1 MDLTGKTVT
10 VATAAGSTNT
20 TAAASTAFVQQE
32 LTTLIGGAPSTLN
45 DLNELAAAINDDA
58 NYNSTLTTA
67 LATKL
72 PLAGGTLTGALTIN
86 SGTANTGLTIT
97 STDAASWLT
106 MTDPTASLFF
116 GNTGGEFALWTGGS
130 EAMRVD
136 GSGKVGIGGAT
147 PQGNLTIKGAAS
159 DDIDLLTFSED
170 GTNQSFSFNGNFAG
184 SGSTGNNLTLD
195 SYWTNDIMSWA
206 GDGNVGIGTASP
218 NTQLQINNATD
229 PKIRLESNESGS
241 KRLDLWIDGGTAIG
255 YIAADQSASQ
265 LAFKT
270 AGTERMRIT
279 AAGNVGIGVSSPSS
293 ALDIRGSGNV
303 DIMSKIINTGQ
314 TSDGR
319 KTEFLFGKDNGANLS
334 GVLKYVYDTTQAD
347 RRIDLVHY
355 GTSNGIS
362 ILDGGNV
369 GIGETSPDGRL
380 HIKGVTATGDASHIL
395 FENTQGSKVFAIGGG
410 STGITNSNLYFRNV
424 TDNTRPMVI
433 TDAGKVGIGYDTP
446 ASLLDVR
453 GSLAA
458 NGTAATPTAYFINN
472 QSGATSGSIYIG
484 ASTGIDW
491 KIGKNVTGILNNAN
505 FSIADSSGNRR
516 FDIDASGNVGIGT
529 TSPLSLDG
537 NAAPGLTV
545 SSNGPYILLQ
555 DANNSDK
562 VRYISNNTGQFQFGI
577 VGDNGISGKTEHMR
591 IDTSGKILIGDS
603 ASHTSDLLQIET
615 PASGG
620 GHGIQ
625 IRRNDSNTDQ
635 GVGRIQFGNNTAT
648 DLASISAKTD
658 GATDNAAL
666 LFNTSVSGGANTE
679 RMRIDAG
686 GRVGV
691 NQTPLG
697 NNFAFQVTGLGGASG
712 DARAVYLKGAGAH
725 TSIGGTGPTLT
736 LQNTNSTANNIV
748 KLSFESASSGETVSI
763 NAINTNHSSH
773 YGDMAFN
780 TRGSGGYSEKMRI
793 MANGNVGIGTSS
805 PSTNYT
811 KQVHI
816 HSTGTGS
823 SLHLTDNVSGAG
835 NGDGFELI
843 THNGSAYVWQR
854 ESNNLMFGTAAT
866 ERMRID
872 SVGSVGIGNT
882 PSTWAS
888 SVYDALQIGGGIGVG
903 AIAGRR
909 DGINQVNFGLNWH
922 YASGA
927 TLSYVGSS
935 FATNYAQEAGTHRWF
950 HASSGTAAAA
960 LTFTESMRIDASGRV
975 GIGTDNPKRPLQ
987 IGTTSQFPISFNGN
1001 YPDIHFNTYYES
1013 GWRIHTA
1020 GFGAKTTFNGATGAW
1035 VFSNVA
1041 SAQSAAANFT
1051 PVDRFAILANGNVG
1065 IGISTPSAKLQ
1076 VEGTFAVRS
1085 SSSSIFNDTNNA
1097 ENVRMLVSGSHFNA
1111 DEIDKDFQVSSDTNS
1126 HALFVQGSDAKVG
1139 IGGAPVLGGTLTVN
1153 DTTTLNGGIRTRT
1166 HSASIYENV
1175 ATIHTGAGSATDW
1188 HIKTNFFS
1196 TNNIMFVAR
1205 VHGYA
1210 YGNSGHIVDI
1220 SRSGYAYAA
1229 HGQLTGSQVKNN
1241 GSSTDTLEVYFSS
1254 DNYVC
1259 FRHHMPS
1266 TGYYSGLSFDIKM
1279 LSPTGYNFNFQVQ
1292 SHVINST
1299 TGNHY

>member
-1 MDLTGKTVT
+1 MATKVKLIETGAVTGNIIPDGGIATGKLADDAVTTIKISDANITHAKLHTSMDLTGKTVT
-10 VATAAGSTNT
+10 VATASGSTNT

-72 PLAGGTLTGALTIN
+72 PLAGGTMTGALTIN

-136 GSGKVGIGGAT
+136 GSG
-147 PQGNLTIKGAAS
+147 
-159 DDIDLLTFSED
+159 
-170 GTNQSFSFNGNFAG
+170 
-184 SGSTGNNLTLD
+184 
-195 SYWTNDIMSWA
+195 
-206 GDGNVGIGTASP
+206 
-218 NTQLQINNATD
+218 
-229 PKIRLESNESGS
+229 
-241 KRLDLWIDGGTAIG
+241 
-255 YIAADQSASQ
+255 
-265 LAFKT
+265 
-270 AGTERMRIT
+270 
-279 AAGNVGIGVSSPSS
+279 
-293 ALDIRGSGNV
+293 
-303 DIMSKIINTGQ
+303 
-314 TSDGR
+314 
-319 KTEFLFGKDNGANLS
+319 
-334 GVLKYVYDTTQAD
+334 
-347 RRIDLVHY
+347 
-355 GTSNGIS
+355 
-362 ILDGGNV
+362 
-369 GIGETSPDGRL
+369 
-380 HIKGVTATGDASHIL
+380 
-395 FENTQGSKVFAIGGG
+395 
-410 STGITNSNLYFRNV
+410 
-424 TDNTRPMVI
+424 
-433 TDAGKVGIGYDTP
+433 
-446 ASLLDVR
+446 
-453 GSLAA
+453 
-458 NGTAATPTAYFINN
+458 
-472 QSGATSGSIYIG
+472 
-484 ASTGIDW
+484 
-491 KIGKNVTGILNNAN
+491 
-505 FSIADSSGNRR
+505 
-516 FDIDASGNVGIGT
+516 
-529 TSPLSLDG
+529 
-537 NAAPGLTV
+537 
-545 SSNGPYILLQ
+545 
-555 DANNSDK
+555 
-562 VRYISNNTGQFQFGI
+562 
-577 VGDNGISGKTEHMR
+577 
-591 IDTSGKILIGDS
+591 
-603 ASHTSDLLQIET
+603 
-615 PASGG
+615 
-620 GHGIQ
+620 
-625 IRRNDSNTDQ
+625 
-635 GVGRIQFGNNTAT
+635 
-648 DLASISAKTD
+648 
-658 GATDNAAL
+658 
-666 LFNTSVSGGANTE
+666 
-679 RMRIDAG
+679 
-686 GRVGV
+686 
-691 NQTPLG
+691 
-697 NNFAFQVTGLGGASG
+697 
-712 DARAVYLKGAGAH
+712 
-725 TSIGGTGPTLT
+725 
-736 LQNTNSTANNIV
+736 
-748 KLSFESASSGETVSI
+748 
-763 NAINTNHSSH
+763 
-773 YGDMAFN
+773 
-780 TRGSGGYSEKMRI
+780 
-793 MANGNVGIGTSS
+793 NVGIGTSS
-805 PSTNYT
+805 PSSFVESSRFVVGSGTSGTNEMMFLYSGT
-811 KQVHI
+811 NTFGAIGFADGTSGSDRYKGIIGYH
-816 HSTGTGS
+816 HTGDEMFFSTNGGGEADRDLTIS
-823 SLHLTDNVSGAG
+823 SLG
-835 NGDGFELI
+835 N
-843 THNGSAYVWQR
+843 
-854 ESNNLMFGTAAT
+854 
-866 ERMRID
+866 
-872 SVGSVGIGNT
+872 
-882 PSTWAS
+882 
-888 SVYDALQIGGGIGVG
+888 
-903 AIAGRR
+903 
-909 DGINQVNFGLNWH
+909 
-922 YASGA
+922 
-927 TLSYVGSS
+927 
-935 FATNYAQEAGTHRWF
+935 
-950 HASSGTAAAA
+950 
-960 LTFTESMRIDASGRV
+960 V
-975 GIGTDNPKRPLQ
+975 GIGTDSPAHKLDVLTSTDQQIPLRIKNSDGDSSTYMRFEDNGGQYWDAGINYANNDYYLSYGGTLKAHFTNAGGLNINGTGNSILTLNIGTTAGNYSALNVGRTDGAGTAHITPAVTGGVPISGTAGILLGSTNSSIPAVGIQTPNSSNGHIVFNPKGSEKVRITADGDVGIRTTNPKRPLQ
-987 IGTTSQFPISFNGN
+987 IGATNQFPISFNGN

-1279 LSPTGYNFNFQVQ
+1279 QSPTGYNFNFQVQ